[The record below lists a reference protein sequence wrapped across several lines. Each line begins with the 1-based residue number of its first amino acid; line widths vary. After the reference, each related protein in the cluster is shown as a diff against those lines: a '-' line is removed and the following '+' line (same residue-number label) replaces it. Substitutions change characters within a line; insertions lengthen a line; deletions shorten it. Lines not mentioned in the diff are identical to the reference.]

1 MWTNNSDEE
10 AAERIIKR
18 EKERIKVRLE
28 GHYGNNVWEKRERPP
43 SKEDWNK
50 PLPEYMLERQRQSY
64 LSLYA
69 KSQAEKSEEME
80 AQLKSMSV
88 QASLVNLAPTCSI
101 M

>member
-1 MWTNNSDEE
+1 
-10 AAERIIKR
+10 
-18 EKERIKVRLE
+18 
-28 GHYGNNVWEKRERPP
+28 
-43 SKEDWNK
+43 
-50 PLPEYMLERQRQSY
+50 MLERQRQSY

-69 KSQAEKSEEME
+69 KSQAEKSEETE